1 MQWKSVNIIVYKK
14 IYNTEISFFHARK
27 KCDKQYILK
36 EHQTPTVRCFGST
49 VQRNRYQVEFWQNN
63 RAVEVFL

>member
-1 MQWKSVNIIVYKK
+1 MLQWKNINRTIIIYKK
-14 IYNTEISFFHARK
+14 NIMFIFHARK
-27 KCDKQYILK
+27 KCDNRYILE